1 MLSDYQQQLMPRCWM
16 EDPVVLQRA
25 EKLNITLTTATAD
38 LSIEGANISRQ
49 HKT

>member
-1 MLSDYQQQLMPRCWM
+1 MLRCWM
-16 EDPVVLQRA
+16 KDPVVLQRA

-49 HKT
+49 NTVT